1 MSVKIRELEQKQRE
15 LQEKIH
21 GISATLQRSNAEE
34 FRAYIELKAELASVE
49 DAITAQTNRVRYM
62 KEQSNLGKRFA
73 SRTFGTF
80 NPSDN
85 RKAYEDCKWYVDE
98 GIHQREKNGL
108 ILCGSYGTGKT
119 HLAASIVNEATDQ
132 GISALFNTYIGHLEA
147 LKKEFNSD
155 DERTYLDK
163 MYGVE
168 LLVLDDVG
176 KERTTEWTE
185 SVMFDVINNRYENM
199 RPILITTNLN
209 AKQLEDYFGGA
220 VYSRLIEMCH
230 MVVTHGKDHRR

>member
-1 MSVKIRELEQKQRE
+1 MSVKIRELEQKKAE
-15 LQEKIH
+15 LQEQIR
-21 GISATLQRSNAEE
+21 GISATLQRSNAKE

-73 SRTFGTF
+73 SRTFDTF
-80 NPSDN
+80 DASENE
-85 RKAYEDCKWYVDE
+85 KAYADCRWYVE
-98 GIHQREKNGL
+98 NGIHQPEKNGL

-119 HLAASIVNEATDQ
+119 HLAAAIVNEVTDQ
-132 GISALFNTYIGHLEA
+132 GVSALFNTYIGHLEA
-147 LKKEFNSD
+147 IKKEFGSNN
-155 DERTYLDK
+155 ERTYLDK
-163 MYGVE
+163 MYEVE

-176 KERTTEWTE
+176 KERISEWSE

-209 AKQLEDYFGGA
+209 AKQLEEYFGGA
-220 VYSRLIEMCH
+220 VYSRLIEMCN